1 MVKILEIVE
10 AEAVE
15 MNSTASLRATE
26 TNIGSVERRG
36 EARWSRRLA
45 KVLEKKATDT
55 LVTSQQSA

>member
-15 MNSTASLRATE
+15 MNSTVLLRATE
-26 TNIGSVERRG
+26 TNIGSVEQRG

-45 KVLEKKATDT
+45 KVRGKKATDVR
-55 LVTSQQSA
+55 VTRQQSA